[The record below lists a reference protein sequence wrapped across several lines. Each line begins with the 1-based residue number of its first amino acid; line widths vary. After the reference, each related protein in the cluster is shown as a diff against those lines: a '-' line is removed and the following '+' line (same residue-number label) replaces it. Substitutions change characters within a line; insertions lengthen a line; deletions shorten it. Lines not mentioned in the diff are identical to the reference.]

1 MQLQLRAPQTSWLI
15 KQAAGIVKGAV
26 QPSKEVSGRIS
37 LKHVYE
43 IAKVK
48 QLDPNSS
55 IDSYV
60 LLGDISLYHK
70 IKAPSLLFRTRR
82 RLEEICRQV
91 IEVAR
96 KMGVDVVRGP
106 LEADDY
112 AAFLERRRLEL
123 QQMATA
129 LEAQRQARL
138 LRTSAAGAA
147 AAAAKK

>member
-26 QPSKEVSGRIS
+26 QPSKEVAGRIS

-60 LLGDISLYHK
+60 CLLTHSKPLSSLYYLYFK
-70 IKAPSLLFRTRR
+70 RAADSRR
-82 RLEEICRQV
+82 C
-91 IEVAR
+91 VA
-96 KMGVDVVRGP
+96 K
-106 LEADDY
+106 
-112 AAFLERRRLEL
+112 
-123 QQMATA
+123 
-129 LEAQRQARL
+129 
-138 LRTSAAGAA
+138 
-147 AAAAKK
+147 

>member
-1 MQLQLRAPQTSWLI
+1 M
-15 KQAAGIVKGAV
+15 GC
-26 QPSKEVSGRIS
+26 
-37 LKHVYE
+37 
-43 IAKVK
+43 
-48 QLDPNSS
+48 
-55 IDSYV
+55 V
-60 LLGDISLYHK
+60 LLHYLS
-70 IKAPSLLFRTRR
+70 PSPLF

-91 IEVAR
+91 IEVAH

-123 QQMATA
+123 QQQAAA

-138 LRTSAAGAA
+138 LRTPAAGAA